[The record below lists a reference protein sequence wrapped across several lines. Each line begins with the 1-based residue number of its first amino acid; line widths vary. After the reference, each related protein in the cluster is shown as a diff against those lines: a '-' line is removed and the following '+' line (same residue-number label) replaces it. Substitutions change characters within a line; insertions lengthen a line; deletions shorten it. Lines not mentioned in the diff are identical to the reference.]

1 MKIKFSKSAFIIPAI
16 LIFFTACDL
25 DVPVK
30 EMVDAK
36 QGIEEAY
43 KYKANL
49 YSPDE
54 LKEAENELLKSNEF
68 LKNEKADDA
77 KKSAIESKALSDKA
91 LGKSLPLY
99 SADMLQKA
107 EESWLKADKLFASRF
122 SSKKFQEAESKLSM
136 SKEANSKAEYK
147 ESLELSAEVIS
158 LSNQASDDSLKNKTL
173 LQNEIESLKTRLAAL
188 NKSPLKNAAKDEIK
202 GADDN
207 LKKAANHI
215 ARSDF
220 RETVAATKEAEKNIT
235 AAERII
241 EAGTIYAQIQQLR
254 TEINSTLANEN
265 NSAVKDDLNKALLA
279 LNKSEALVKE
289 PNFPASKTELA
300 KAEKLF
306 AQSKIK
312 SKEILLLT
320 RIEKARKELAEAK
333 NMDTTLSHEKNL
345 AIAESLIN
353 KSEAELKSGK
363 YNSSEDAIDE
373 AETMIAYI
381 RNSIEKSAK
390 VIVTIKATEED
401 KADETDS
408 KTKEKQPVLEEKT
421 YTVQWR
427 KKNTDCLWRIALK
440 VYNDAS
446 FWPVIYIANK
456 DQIKDPDLIFPG
468 QKFKIPAKPEKR
480 PEYKPESSKGANK
493 KAN

>member
-1 MKIKFSKSAFIIPAI
+1 MKIKFNKSAFIIPAI

-54 LKEAENELLKSNEF
+54 LKEAENELLRSNEF
-68 LKNEKADDA
+68 LKNEKTDDA

-91 LGKSLPLY
+91 LEKSLPLY

-122 SSKKFQEAESKLSM
+122 SPKKFQEAESKLSM
-136 SKEANSKAEYK
+136 SKEANSKAEYR

-158 LSNQASDDSLKNKTL
+158 LSNQASDDS
-173 LQNEIESLKTRLAAL
+173 
-188 NKSPLKNAAKDEIK
+188 
-202 GADDN
+202 
-207 LKKAANHI
+207 
-215 ARSDF
+215 
-220 RETVAATKEAEKNIT
+220 
-235 AAERII
+235 
-241 EAGTIYAQIQQLR
+241 
-254 TEINSTLANEN
+254 
-265 NSAVKDDLNKALLA
+265 
-279 LNKSEALVKE
+279 
-289 PNFPASKTELA
+289 
-300 KAEKLF
+300 
-306 AQSKIK
+306 SKIK
-312 SKEILLLT
+312 SREILLLT
-320 RIEKARKELAEAK
+320 RIEKARKELAEAE
-333 NMDTTLSHEKNL
+333 NMDTTLTHEKNL
-345 AIAESLIN
+345 IIAKSLIN

-363 YNSSEDAIDE
+363 YNNSEDAIDE
-373 AETMIAYI
+373 AETMIASI

-390 VIVTIKATEED
+390 VIVTIKA
-401 KADETDS
+401 AETDS

-421 YTVQWR
+421 YTVQWH

-456 DQIKDPDLIFPG
+456 EQIKDPDLIFPG